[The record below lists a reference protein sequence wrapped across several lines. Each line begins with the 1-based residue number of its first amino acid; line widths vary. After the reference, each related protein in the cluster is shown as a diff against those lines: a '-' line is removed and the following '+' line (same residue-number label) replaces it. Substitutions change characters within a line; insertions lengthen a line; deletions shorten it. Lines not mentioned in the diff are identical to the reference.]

1 MGKGEVEVITYHM
14 CTLCGFTLD
23 HELRQKKMVVLCSY
37 VSARYTKSMMVA
49 WRIMV
54 ATINKFSFLKLD

>member
-1 MGKGEVEVITYHM
+1 MRKIGDLPPVCKTNNK
-14 CTLCGFTLD
+14 CGFTLD

-49 WRIMV
+49 WRIKV
-54 ATINKFSFLKLD
+54 TTINKFSFLKLE